1 MRLLPGTVDEV
12 VIPRFF
18 SPSRFSELYG
28 CRLRVLVQGNEGC
41 LAPPARTVFGL
52 VLHHLRREAFSGRS
66 RCGSSDGDSVS
77 ECFAEMMRQLD
88 RQLTERE
95 STAGLVPIKEAL
107 GWHAVS
113 SGLTRLRRWIEPL
126 RSGGRGG
133 SVRPLPDIIGSG
145 LGDEVHSSRV
155 LETGPESWIVSPK
168 WRLRGRAD
176 DVRELRGVA
185 LKITDF
191 KSGRLIDREGALR
204 RDVELQVRLYALAAQ
219 ESTDLPIRLFVEG
232 DHRYEVSW
240 RNEDRDATISQVHN
254 CLDALPTG
262 MRVRALELANPGPQC
277 AGCLIRPRCE
287 RYLTSA
293 PAMWCDES
301 LAGRLPFDT
310 WGRVVAIH
318 RFQGVR
324 NLEIEDANGD
334 LVLVYGLETPT
345 EDSSLRVGDQIY
357 LFELETSEQR
367 IAHGSPVRPRNF
379 HVIPV
384 DGGFRLRKARTAAAF
399 VGTG

>member
-18 SPSRFSELYG
+18 SPSRFSELYD
-28 CRLRVLVQGNEGC
+28 CRLRVLVQGHESC
-41 LAPPARTVFGL
+41 LAPPASTVFGL
-52 VLHHLRREAFSGRS
+52 VLHHLRREAFSGRFK
-66 RCGSSDGDSVS
+66 CGSSDGDPFS

-88 RQLTERE
+88 RQLSERE
-95 STAGLVPIKEAL
+95 FTAGLVPITEAL

-113 SGLTRLRRWIEPL
+113 SGLTRLRRWIEPVGKGF
-126 RSGGRGG
+126 GGD

-155 LETGPESWIVSPK
+155 LETGPESWVVSPK

-176 DVRELRGVA
+176 HVCELQGVA

-232 DHRYEVSW
+232 DHRYEVNW
-240 RNEDRDATISQVHN
+240 RNEDRDATISQVQKV
-254 CLDALPTG
+254 LDVLPTG
-262 MRVRALELANPGPQC
+262 MRARAPELASPGPQC

-293 PAMWCDES
+293 PAMWRDAS
-301 LAGRLPFDT
+301 VAGRLPFDT

-318 RFQGVR
+318 RFHGIQ

-334 LVLVYGLETPT
+334 LVLVHGLETMT
-345 EDSSLRVGDQIY
+345 EDSSVRVGDQIY

-367 IAHGSPVRPRNF
+367 SAHGWPVRPRNF

-384 DGGFRLRKARTAAAF
+384 DGGFRLRRARRAAAF
-399 VGTG
+399 VVIG